1 MKDPIKAT
9 KQAYKN
15 LLTNAVSYNGSIIP
29 VYIGES
35 SKADSNYYI
44 IIGNISDEINPNKHI
59 FSSNVTVNIELYA
72 KVPNI
77 STDHFA
83 QVDVMAEQVLEL
95 VIPSISTTGLDYGSV
110 FEVKAVQRRSS
121 EQQTVEITE
130 AGRLVTRTI
139 TFIQTINQ
147 L

>member
-9 KQAYKN
+9 KQAYKT
-15 LLTNAVSYNGSIIP
+15 LLTNAVSYNGSTIP

-59 FSSNVTVNIELYA
+59 FSSNVTVTIELYA

-95 VIPSISTTGLDYGSV
+95 VLPSISTTGLDYGSV